1 MGFNPLP
8 NTPMASYERGFGDF
22 TMKADIDSVREI
34 NYIGDSK
41 QLLFFAD
48 LFDQQSD
55 KHITHAPRYLLRKSI
70 ENLKTLGL
78 SVQIQCDL
86 NFTVFQ
92 DRYRKLA
99 ENFNNAQA
107 ITEHSNLYNT
117 LYKQNLDDFFQKIKS
132 SLKISNIEVDKI
144 SGDKAPGQFKI
155 SLSPVDVL
163 QFCDNITLLKLVK
176 YYLFVVF
183 EKNCR

>member
-8 NTPMASYERGFGDF
+8 NSPMASYERGFGDF
-22 TMKADIDSVREI
+22 TMKADMESMKEI
-34 NYIGDSK
+34 NYVGENR

-48 LFDQQSD
+48 LYDQQTD

-70 ENLKTLGL
+70 QNLEDLGL
-78 SVQIQCDL
+78 SVLIQCDL

-92 DRYRKLA
+92 DKYRKLA

-117 LYKQNLDDFFQKIKS
+117 LYKQNLDDFFNKIKT
-132 SLKISNIEVDKI
+132 SLKLSNIEIEKI
-144 SGDKAPGQFKI
+144 TGDKAPGQFRI
-155 SLSPVDVL
+155 SLSEVNAL

-176 YYLFVVF
+176 KINFSV
-183 EKNCR
+183 